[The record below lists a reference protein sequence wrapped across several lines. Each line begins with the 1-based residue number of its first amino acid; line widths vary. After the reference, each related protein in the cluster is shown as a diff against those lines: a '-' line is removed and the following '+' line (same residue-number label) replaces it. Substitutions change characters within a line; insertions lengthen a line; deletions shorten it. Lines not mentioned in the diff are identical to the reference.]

1 MGSQGTTALTLDD
14 FLALCEAAPPGVRYE
29 AVGGRAVVMSAP
41 SNSHQ
46 LVLGRMYTLLEQG
59 LPPTL
64 VALMAPLDWVL
75 WQVPSLTLRQPD
87 LVVISVDQ
95 LDDQPLTTPPVLVV
109 EVLSP
114 TTRAVDLRDKRGE
127 YARAGAAHYWVVD
140 LDAPSIT
147 AMTLDGNGGYR
158 TVAEAKGDDELTVDA
173 PFPISVTPTHLTR
186 KGGGPWAPKAPRH

>member
-41 SNSHQ
+41 SWEHQ
-46 LVLGRMYTLLEQG
+46 AVVSRLWKLLEQD
-59 LPPTL
+59 LPPAL
-64 VALMAPLDWVL
+64 LALMAPYYWVL

-87 LVVISVDQ
+87 LVVVPHDV
-95 LDDQPLTTPPVLVV
+95 PVERRLTTPPVLVV

-140 LDAPSIT
+140 LDVPSIT
-147 AMTLDGNGGYR
+147 AMTLDGNGTYR
-158 TVAEAKGDDELTVDA
+158 AVAEAKGDDELTVDA
-173 PFPISVTPTHLTR
+173 PFPINVTPTHLTR